1 MDYSFMKTGFTPL
14 KENNSSQESV
24 NTIYE
29 IIKIFTSNALDHS
42 SEYVRICNRNTI
54 TQEDMRMGLINE
66 LFDFIERNSKEL
78 QHIENINKIYKRETD
93 LYYLQITDEVDSDED
108 SDEDYH
114 ETTET
119 NDSNN
124 EPENLFKRADKNSIK
139 NSDDRF
145 FAEKMHDYVDR
156 FPEWVPQNNIEQI
169 LKSAIDKTITDK

>member
-24 NTIYE
+24 NTIYD

-66 LFDFIERNSKEL
+66 LFDFIERNSNDL
-78 QHIENINKIYKRETD
+78 QHIENIEKIYKKETD
-93 LYYLQITDEVDSDED
+93 LYYLQITDEID

-114 ETTET
+114 ETA
-119 NDSNN
+119 DSDN
-124 EPENLFKRADKNSIK
+124 EPDNLFKRADKNSIK

-145 FAEKMHDYVDR
+145 FAEKMHNYVDR
-156 FPEWVPQNNIEQI
+156 YPEWVPQNNIEQI
-169 LKSAIDKTITDK
+169 LKNAIDKTITEK